1 MNYFAHGL
9 AHLDRPHFLAGTA
22 LPDWLS
28 VVDRRVRLRTRMLT
42 PQLASPDPFNAEL
55 SAGAL
60 RHLEDDAWFHSTRG
74 FAEVS
79 GELSELFRERLQG
92 GDGFWCGFLG
102 HVATELLIDAALM
115 ERYPE
120 RLDSYYDALRQ
131 VDSRFVEERVTEWAG
146 FRPQQ
151 LATFIQFFCTQQYLR
166 DYTTDDR
173 LLVRLNQVLWRVKL
187 TPLPNA
193 AVDWVADARQRVR
206 QRLEELLPANRYTW
220 P

>member
-42 PQLASPDPFNAEL
+42 PHLASPDPLNAEL

-120 RLDSYYDALRQ
+120 RLDSYYDALSQ

-146 FRPQQ
+146 HRPQQ

-166 DYTTDDR
+166 DYATDDR

-187 TPLPNA
+187 TPLPDA